1 MKVVKSMLVTVLLL
15 LLTLP
20 ANVSA
25 EQPITVSIDGESVNL
40 QVPPIIREGKTLVPF
55 RPIFEKLGLK
65 ITWDQKTQSVQGK
78 KDGLNIQ
85 LKVGDK
91 QAIVNGKL
99 IILEVA
105 PKMINGTVFVPLR
118 FIGESADGEV
128 TWIEASK
135 QVSIIVSV
143 DMRFRNA
150 VLDKN
155 VPKVKELLKQ
165 GADPNYVDVFGSF
178 PLAHAVWKSNNSEM
192 VKVLLENEADVNQK
206 DGLGKTPLH
215 MAIYFTEPEYVKLLI
230 AAGANLNA
238 KDNHGKTPLD

>member
-85 LKVGDK
+85 LKVE
-91 QAIVNGKL
+91 ISR
-99 IILEVA
+99 
-105 PKMINGTVFVPLR
+105 PL
-118 FIGESADGEV
+118 
-128 TWIEASK
+128 
-135 QVSIIVSV
+135 
-143 DMRFRNA
+143 
-150 VLDKN
+150 
-155 VPKVKELLKQ
+155 
-165 GADPNYVDVFGSF
+165 
-178 PLAHAVWKSNNSEM
+178 
-192 VKVLLENEADVNQK
+192 
-206 DGLGKTPLH
+206 
-215 MAIYFTEPEYVKLLI
+215 
-230 AAGANLNA
+230 
-238 KDNHGKTPLD
+238 